1 MNAVCIRSEGLGALP
16 SYGFCSRAARNM
28 LSIRHIPRSSLTL
41 LTHPPYYSRKGIP
54 HTIIQCTIPAL
65 EEYACWKQTGNP
77 ARNSMQHRLRAIS
90 RALWPGSWV
99 RSPTEALITVHHRA
113 AHRVLPGEARTGE
126 YGDQTGRPRRSLHP
140 GQEPV
145 DIRPGR
151 EAAGREGPD

>member
-99 RSPTEALITVHHRA
+99 RSPTEALITAVPQAVGSTTGSSDQPSSHR
-113 AHRVLPGEARTGE
+113 HG
-126 YGDQTGRPRRSLHP
+126 QHP
-140 GQEPV
+140 SSASAFPSS
-145 DIRPGR
+145 
-151 EAAGREGPD
+151 